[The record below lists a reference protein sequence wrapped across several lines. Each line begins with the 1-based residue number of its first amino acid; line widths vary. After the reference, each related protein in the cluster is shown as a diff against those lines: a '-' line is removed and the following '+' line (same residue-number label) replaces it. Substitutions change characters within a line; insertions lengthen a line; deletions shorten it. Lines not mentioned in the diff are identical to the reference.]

1 MNVKDLTLAHVKSH
15 LQASSTS
22 WSIIFTCM
30 HSCIYACCYLNKTY
44 FYVLFY
50 ILLASDHSK
59 TKGSIVA
66 SDQVHL
72 VIFFSVMYT
81 P

>member
-30 HSCIYACCYLNKTY
+30 HSCICMLLSQQNIFLCTLLYIASWPLKNKRKY
-44 FYVLFY
+44 
-50 ILLASDHSK
+50 S
-59 TKGSIVA
+59 VA

-72 VIFFSVMYT
+72 VIFF